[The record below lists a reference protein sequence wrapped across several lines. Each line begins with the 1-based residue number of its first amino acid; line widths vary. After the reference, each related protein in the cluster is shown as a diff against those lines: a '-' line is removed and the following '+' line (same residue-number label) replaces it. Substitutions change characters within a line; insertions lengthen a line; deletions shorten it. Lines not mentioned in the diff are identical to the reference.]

1 MGRVEAGA
9 GVGLG
14 VVLGLEG
21 VGGVDFSGVGVE
33 EVEEGFSVL
42 DGEDFAGV
50 EG

>member
-21 VGGVDFSGVGVE
+21 VGEVDFSVMGG
-33 EVEEGFSVL
+33 EEGFSDL
-42 DGEDFAGV
+42 EGEDFAGV